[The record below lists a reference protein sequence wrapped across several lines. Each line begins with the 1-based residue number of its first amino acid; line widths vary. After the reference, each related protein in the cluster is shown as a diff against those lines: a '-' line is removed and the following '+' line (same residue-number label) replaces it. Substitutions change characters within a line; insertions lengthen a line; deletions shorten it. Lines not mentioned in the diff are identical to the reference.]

1 MTQLPRGVAN
11 ESTGWRMAILIPI
24 IAVSLASMILTGKCL
39 VDLGEKLAE
48 HGGPRVTCSGAAVVK
63 PRGPGPNDILCL
75 QLAFTPDNAA
85 RVLDTW
91 KLPKNSDVPSAQA
104 LQEKIEL
111 ARQSIR
117 VDWLFIL
124 SYVVFLGSIGLA
136 LTWLLRYEQHTFGSV
151 LVCFPIVAGLL
162 DAAENLAILEMLAS
176 PERPPK
182 LVAALGGVASALK
195 WLLLAGFVVAFLW
208 AVVKLLRG
216 AARRPDHRVEQF
228 PTVLAAESAYILE
241 RRRLAGLDAPP
252 RTGEWLQ
259 PVGLSLSG
267 GGIRSATFN
276 LGVLQALSR
285 LDVLKHVDY
294 LSTVSGG
301 GYIGSCFSS
310 LLSRR
315 KGATGAQ
322 DPRRFGPDDD
332 ANFTTRAERFPFNP
346 NSGDQAVLG
355 DFNGRDQLRHLRTH
369 GDFLIARRTLLSR
382 DTLRAVGH
390 AIGSTF
396 YHVLAA
402 VLFLVAVAGLYLAT
416 VESMMGDLRVHL
428 TGLLSP
434 ATYARALFDAG
445 PLEFR
450 PFAWAVVFGVISSLV
465 GLFLGIVTH
474 RWIPDTWIDSEGQ
487 SDEESRGY
495 LALWIL
501 FFATFAT
508 AAAVTW
514 YWVSHRGPPQLAFLC
529 LPLGVYLGGQLTT
542 LVLHPIVATPSR
554 VTRDER
560 SRFAG
565 AQGLFTYFDVISLI
579 VITFPYVIVWLWLWQ
594 PGGKTAIGWLV
605 GAVGARLLAS
615 GGGGKSAGAG
625 IIGRLRT
632 LGPGVRNALLS
643 ALAVV
648 LVVGGVLLLCVWMLQ
663 THPEG
668 DEHVVRFP
676 LLVGLLAA
684 ALFVLLGVVVD
695 FNKLSL
701 HYFYRDRLAETYLQ
715 TFGTAPA
722 SGHVE
727 VKKRDDSEMPLTEL
741 HGKHRDE
748 THATACVTTAPYHLV
763 MTALNLTA
771 SRDMTRRDRKSD
783 YFAFSRLYCGSET
796 TGYMRTDTYRSGE
809 TKLARAMTISGAA
822 ASSAIGSQTFLAQSF
837 ALTLLGVRLGQWME
851 NPRYREG
858 ARANRNEGGVFWPFY
873 LLREMMGSTDAN
885 RRLINLSDGG
895 HTGDN
900 VGICPLLKRRCSVII
915 ACDAEA
921 DPQFAFG
928 SLTEALRQIYVDEN
942 ICVDLDLDLLQPDL
956 ATRRSKRHWALGTI
970 RYPRVVDAAGAIVRP
985 EETGHLIVLKSSF
998 VGGAE
1003 DSESLKNYLREHPE
1017 FPHEATLD
1025 QFFSDDQFE
1034 SYRELGALVAA
1045 AAWKASRRPE
1055 QDAEKGPAASLAPSA
1070 ARST

>member
-1 MTQLPRGVAN
+1 MTQFQRGVPN
-11 ESTGWRMAILIPI
+11 ESTGWRMAILVPI
-24 IAVSLASMILTGKCL
+24 IAVSLAGTILTGKRL

-48 HGGPRVTCSGAAVVK
+48 HGGPRVTCPGATVVK
-63 PRGPGPNDILCL
+63 PLGSGPNDILCL
-75 QLAFTPDNAA
+75 ELAFTPDNAA

-91 KLPKNSDVPSAQA
+91 KLPKSSDVPSAQA
-104 LQEKIEL
+104 LQHKIEL

-117 VDWLFIL
+117 ADWLFIL
-124 SYVVFLGSIGLA
+124 SYVFFLGSIGLA
-136 LTWLLRYEQHTFGSV
+136 LTWLLRYEQHTFGPV

-162 DAAENLAILEMLAS
+162 DAAENLAILEMLAN

-182 LVAALGGVASALK
+182 LVAALGGTASALK

-228 PTVLAAESAYILE
+228 STVLAAESAYILE
-241 RRRLAGLDAPP
+241 RRRLARLDAPP
-252 RTGEWLQ
+252 RTDKWLQ

-285 LDVLKHVDY
+285 LDVLKYVDY

-315 KGATGAQ
+315 KGAIDTE
-322 DPRRFGPDDD
+322 DPRRFGSGDE
-332 ANFTTRAERFPFNP
+332 ANFTTRSERFPFNP
-346 NSGDQAVLG
+346 NRDEQAVLG
-355 DFNGRDQLRHLRTH
+355 DFNGCDQLRHLRTH
-369 GDFLIARRTLLSR
+369 GDFLIVRRTLLSR

-396 YHVLAA
+396 YHVFVA
-402 VLFLVAVAGLYLAT
+402 VLFLVAVAGLYLAA
-416 VESMMGDLRVHL
+416 VESMIGDLRTHV

-434 ATYARALFDAG
+434 AKYAWALFNAG
-445 PLEFR
+445 ALEFR

-474 RWIPDTWIDSEGQ
+474 RWIPDKWIQSEGQ
-487 SDEESRGY
+487 SDEESRSY

-501 FFATFAT
+501 FFATFAM
-508 AAAVTW
+508 AAAVTL
-514 YWVSHRGPPQLAFLC
+514 YWVRYHGPPQLAFLC
-529 LPLGVYLGGQLTT
+529 LPLGVYVGGQLTT
-542 LVLHPIVATPSR
+542 LVLHPIVAIPSR
-554 VTRDER
+554 IDRDER

-579 VITFPYVIVWLWLWQ
+579 VVTFPYVIVWLWLWQ
-594 PGGKTAIGWLV
+594 PGGKTAIAWLV
-605 GAVGARLLAS
+605 GAVGTRLLAS
-615 GGGGKSAGAG
+615 GGGGKPAGAAAG
-625 IIGRLRT
+625 IIGRLRK

-648 LVVGGVLLLCVWMLQ
+648 LVVGGVLLLCVWMLRM
-663 THPEG
+663 HPEG
-668 DEHVVRFP
+668 DEHVVLFP

-715 TFGTAPA
+715 TFGTVPA
-722 SGHVE
+722 SGRVE
-727 VKKRDDSEMPLTEL
+727 VKKRDDSEMPISEL
-741 HGKHRDE
+741 HGRHRDDDKAS
-748 THATACVTTAPYHLV
+748 TCVTTAPYHLV

-783 YFAFSRLYCGSET
+783 YFVFSRLYCGSET

-873 LLREMMGSTDAN
+873 LLREMLGSTDAN
-885 RRLINLSDGG
+885 RRLINVSDGG

-942 ICVDLDLDLLQPDL
+942 ICVELDLDLLQPDV
-956 ATRRSKRHWALGTI
+956 ATRRSKRHWAVGTI
-970 RYPRVVDAAGAIVRP
+970 RYPRIVDAAGATVRP
-985 EETGHLIVLKSSF
+985 EETGYLIVLKSSF

-1003 DSESLKNYLREHPE
+1003 DSEALKNYLREHPE
-1017 FPHEATLD
+1017 FPHEGTLD

-1034 SYRELGALVAA
+1034 SYRELGALVAT
-1045 AAWKASRRPE
+1045 AAWKAARP
-1055 QDAEKGPAASLAPSA
+1055 
-1070 ARST
+1070 